1 MPEDIFKDK
10 ETQIDR
16 TLRPKTLDEFIGQP
30 KIKHSLAV
38 FLQAAQ
44 QRGEPLEHLLLHGPP
59 GIGKTTLAHIIA
71 KELNVPI
78 KITSGPALERVG
90 DLAAVLSSL
99 EEGEILFIDEIHRLR
114 RQIEEVLYPALEE
127 GKIDLVLGKGPS
139 AQVMRLDLNPF
150 TLIGATTQYAS
161 LSSPLRDR
169 FGIVYRLGF
178 YEPKDI
184 ETIIKRS
191 AKILKIGIK
200 DKAVKIIAQ
209 RSRRTPRIANRLLK
223 RIRDFAQVENKK
235 AIDNVLAQKALDAL
249 EIDDFGLDE
258 LDRKILE
265 VISNKFAGGPVG
277 INALASAVGE
287 ERATLEEVYEPY
299 LIQIGFLNRTPKG
312 RVVTERGLRHL
323 QNSSLFKHL

>member
-10 ETQIDR
+10 ETQVDR

-71 KELNVPI
+71 KELSVPI

-191 AKILKIGIK
+191 AKILRIGIK

>member
-1 MPEDIFKDK
+1 MPEDLYTDK
-10 ETQIDR
+10 EIQIDR
-16 TLRPKTLDEFIGQP
+16 TLRPRSLEEFIGQNR
-30 KIKHSLAV
+30 IKKSLKV
-38 FLQAAQ
+38 FLKATK

-59 GIGKTTLAHIIA
+59 GIGKTTLAYIVA
-71 KELNVPI
+71 KELAVPI

-99 EEGEILFIDEIHRLR
+99 GEGEILFVDEIHRLR

-150 TLIGATTQYAS
+150 TLIGATTQFAS

-169 FGIVYRLGF
+169 FGIVYRLDF
-178 YEPKDI
+178 YELDDVKAI
-184 ETIIKRS
+184 VQRS
-191 AKILKIGIK
+191 ADILKIGI
-200 DKAVKIIAQ
+200 DPQAVEIIAQ

-223 RIRDFAQVENKK
+223 RVRDFAEVERKK
-235 AIDNVLAQKALDAL
+235 VIDRALAIKALNVL
-249 EIDDFGLDE
+249 EIDIFGLDE

-265 VISNKFAGGPVG
+265 VIADKFNGGPVG

-299 LIQIGFLNRTPKG
+299 LVQIGFLNRTPKG
-312 RVVTERGLRHL
+312 RVITRKGI
-323 QNSSLFKHL
+323 KHLRNNTLFE